1 MWGVGPG
8 VLVRVNGTEWGF
20 GHLSREV
27 ETRECWGNGRGSSG
41 LRVPK
46 EDPTI
51 VIRGYCKR

>member
-1 MWGVGPG
+1 MWGVGHG

-27 ETRECWGNGRGSSG
+27 ETGECWGNGRGSSG

-46 EDPTI
+46 EDPTT
-51 VIRGYCKR
+51 VI